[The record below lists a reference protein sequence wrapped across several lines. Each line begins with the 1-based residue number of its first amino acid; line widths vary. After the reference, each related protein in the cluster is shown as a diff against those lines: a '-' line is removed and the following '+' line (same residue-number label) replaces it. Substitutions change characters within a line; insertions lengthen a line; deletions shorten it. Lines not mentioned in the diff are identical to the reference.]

1 MHFPAQKPGWLFLIL
16 NVDELLHKILIENV
30 DIGQVH
36 NAISQYDVM
45 GDALIYM
52 ASYIWE

>member
-1 MHFPAQKPGWLFLIL
+1 MHSPAQKPGWLFLIL
-16 NVDELLHKILIENV
+16 NVDELLHKILIENL